1 MPLGTTACPRWARE
15 TVQPFAGDDA
25 LGCATIPLTYSPEIT
40 NVEYLV
46 LEGQPQPGAAG
57 YCFPDSEISFTV
69 EFRGAF

>member
-1 MPLGTTACPRWARE
+1 MSSTTSGSLCVGAE
-15 TVQPFAGDDA
+15 GDDA

-40 NVEYLV
+40 NVENLV